1 MITSS
6 DAKKDNEDKSSAS
19 SDPKCDDASVSN
31 YTDVATTTAAAAAA
45 TTTTTTTTD
54 GPGKEGDLIIRDG
67 FPALYIPNG
76 LSNKKSKNRSSS
88 SSSFQPMVEGEEPI
102 PRYDFW
108 SSENTIEFNNPGHLQ
123 TLREDCET
131 VFTARDKPD
140 GATYSAGQTYFL
152 PANKKPRCA
161 LEAMAMKIF
170 YEHTKHL
177 KEGTFNPAQSGANW
191 WTLVMNE
198 DAEEGNT
205 ATAAAASSILST
217 YGGGLETKGGNVIT
231 KAWNGNENEGEEE
244 EDEVGLHF
252 DADYELEEQT
262 GNIMLHPRL
271 STVTY
276 LSDYGAPTLVFD
288 QKSPPMDDMKK
299 ETLEKGISKAWLSHP
314 KMGKHTVFDGRF
326 LHGAP
331 ALYFPGRINNNNS
344 SEEIKEPAAKRQ
356 KTICDDRKR
365 YTLLVNIWL
374 NHWVMDAGNIWL
386 NHWVM
391 DAGLLEDEV
400 CVALTTPWEDE
411 KSNLKVDD
419 SYIPPFVW
427 NKDVDLSK
435 PTAKMKRIKLNPST
449 VDPAGEDEIALC
461 NHNVTVKYNPLMSEC
476 HAAALLGSTVEIEL
490 EKGAITLHVGE
501 ELVAD
506 EEESIE

>member
-1 MITSS
+1 MMFLTVFENDGIVVSV
-6 DAKKDNEDKSSAS
+6 SSAATS
-19 SDPKCDDASVSN
+19 VVESDDSNGSDDSPDGP
-31 YTDVATTTAAAAAA
+31 YAAAA

-217 YGGGLETKGGNVIT
+217 YGGGLETKGGANINKLSNVIT

-314 KMGKHTVFDGRF
+314 KMGKHTVFDGS
-326 LHGAP
+326 LVK
-331 ALYFPGRINNNNS
+331 L
-344 SEEIKEPAAKRQ
+344 
-356 KTICDDRKR
+356 
-365 YTLLVNIWL
+365 TL
-374 NHWVMDAGNIWL
+374 
-386 NHWVM
+386 
-391 DAGLLEDEV
+391 
-400 CVALTTPWEDE
+400 C
-411 KSNLKVDD
+411 
-419 SYIPPFVW
+419 
-427 NKDVDLSK
+427 
-435 PTAKMKRIKLNPST
+435 
-449 VDPAGEDEIALC
+449 
-461 NHNVTVKYNPLMSEC
+461 PLIRS
-476 HAAALLGSTVEIEL
+476 LI
-490 EKGAITLHVGE
+490 
-501 ELVAD
+501 
-506 EEESIE
+506 